1 MSGPNL
7 IAAAGASSSALVC
20 FLGYVVVVF
29 IIAYLAGRA
38 RKVKSFVGEY
48 YLGGRNFG
56 MWAFALTYAATMASG
71 GSFMGFPALIYTHGW
86 SLAWWI
92 GGYMVVPLVALSL
105 IAKRINQVG
114 RIAGAITIPELL
126 RKRFGSNGVG
136 NAATV
141 LVVIFTFFYILAQFK
156 AGAAIMATLFGGV
169 PFYQT
174 VVTAVERA
182 TEGWFWIGSAD
193 GDYLVCLC
201 FFALAVIAYT
211 AYGGFRAVVWTD
223 VMQGLVMLAGVL
235 ILLTL
240 TLSQVGG
247 LENATRQL
255 EKQTPPEFGT
265 ATFFAESGG
274 EGLSLPKGTWL
285 ASKGGEILRLKEAGT
300 VSKEAIPAEVLIVTS
315 TEEAERLA
323 GEVRRDVTARILER
337 EPYKYGAGQ
346 EGVYLTAP
354 GPHRTKP
361 EGFLPVLLAL
371 SFFAFWNFSG
381 AGQPSYM
388 VRQMAYRD
396 TVVLR
401 RSILFVGIFFTLI
414 YLPLVLVFTS
424 ARILLPG
431 MEITPDRIMPE
442 MASLVTSNAGVPWLA
457 GILVAAPFAAVM
469 SSVDSFLLLVSSGVV
484 RDVYQQ
490 NAKHDVSEKTIARL
504 SYWTTLCVGFLAVL
518 FVLNPPEFLQT
529 LIVFA
534 SGGLGACF
542 LVPVVLAL
550 YWRRM
555 TANAAVAG
563 MIIGGAIMLLFYLI
577 GWKVNGEFSAF
588 SPFNIHPFIW
598 ASSANLLVLVVITL
612 LGRKPDQELVERYFG
627 T

>member
-1 MSGPNL
+1 
-7 IAAAGASSSALVC
+7 
-20 FLGYVVVVF
+20 
-29 IIAYLAGRA
+29 
-38 RKVKSFVGEY
+38 
-48 YLGGRNFG
+48 
-56 MWAFALTYAATMASG
+56 
-71 GSFMGFPALIYTHGW
+71 
-86 SLAWWI
+86 
-92 GGYMVVPLVALSL
+92 
-105 IAKRINQVG
+105 
-114 RIAGAITIPELL
+114 
-126 RKRFGSNGVG
+126 
-136 NAATV
+136 
-141 LVVIFTFFYILAQFK
+141 
-156 AGAAIMATLFGGV
+156 
-169 PFYQT
+169 
-174 VVTAVERA
+174 
-182 TEGWFWIGSAD
+182 
-193 GDYLVCLC
+193 
-201 FFALAVIAYT
+201 
-211 AYGGFRAVVWTD
+211 
-223 VMQGLVMLAGVL
+223 
-235 ILLTL
+235 
-240 TLSQVGG
+240 
-247 LENATRQL
+247 
-255 EKQTPPEFGT
+255 
-265 ATFFAESGG
+265 
-274 EGLSLPKGTWL
+274 
-285 ASKGGEILRLKEAGT
+285 
-300 VSKEAIPAEVLIVTS
+300 
-315 TEEAERLA
+315 
-323 GEVRRDVTARILER
+323 
-337 EPYKYGAGQ
+337 
-346 EGVYLTAP
+346 
-354 GPHRTKP
+354 
-361 EGFLPVLLAL
+361 
-371 SFFAFWNFSG
+371 
-381 AGQPSYM
+381 M
-388 VRQMAYRD
+388 VRQMADRD